1 LSAPESSIIIII
13 YSHKNKTCNIMLIND
28 EVFVGAVVKHYP
40 AIEVVS
46 SVPDAIKKTLNL
58 FELVRT
64 DCDV

>member
-1 LSAPESSIIIII
+1 
-13 YSHKNKTCNIMLIND
+13 MLIDD

-64 DCDV
+64 DCDVWFFRTMLCYHGY

>member
-1 LSAPESSIIIII
+1 
-13 YSHKNKTCNIMLIND
+13 MLIDD